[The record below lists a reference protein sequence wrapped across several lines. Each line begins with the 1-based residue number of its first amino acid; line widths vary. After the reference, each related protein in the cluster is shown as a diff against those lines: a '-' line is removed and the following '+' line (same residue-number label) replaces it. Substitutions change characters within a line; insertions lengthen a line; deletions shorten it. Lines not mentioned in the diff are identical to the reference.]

1 MSLTCQAFTAGRLL
15 SRMRVGSLCKV
26 PRQLSTVG
34 DSLATSTPGHL
45 TPIRAANSVLDLAL
59 FLFAGGAITRVG
71 DVYCCVNSEGASL
84 RWCLPTNARGSVAC
98 VVPGLSQHRG
108 G

>member
-71 DVYCCVNSEGASL
+71 DVYCCVTSEGASL
-84 RWCLPTNARGSVAC
+84 RWCLPTNARGAVAC
-98 VVPGLSQHRG
+98 VVTGLSQHRG